1 MSVLK
6 LLFDKFPNVDVSV
19 LEDHLQQASQG
30 PFYQPEYDIESGQG
44 TVYRGESTTSGW
56 YIKFPVST
64 SEHNFFLYCGGH
76 KSNQN

>member
-19 LEDHLQQASQG
+19 LEDHLQRASQG

-56 YIKFPVST
+56 YIEFPVRT
-64 SEHNFFLYCGGH
+64 SEHNFSINCGGH